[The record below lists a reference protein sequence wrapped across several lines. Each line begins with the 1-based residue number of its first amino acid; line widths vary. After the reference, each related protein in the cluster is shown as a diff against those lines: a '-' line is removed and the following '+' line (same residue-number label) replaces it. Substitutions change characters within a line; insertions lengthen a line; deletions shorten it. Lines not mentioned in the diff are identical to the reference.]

1 MKQDE
6 VIERVSLFIA
16 RHQLLEAHRG
26 VLVAL
31 SGGADSVALLRL
43 LLTLGYRCEAAHCNF
58 QLRGEESE
66 RDERFVRQLCSDLQ
80 VPLHTIRFDTM
91 QRVKESHL
99 SVEMAARQLRYDWFE
114 QLLRERQLQS
124 VAVAHHQDD
133 SIETML
139 INLIRGTG
147 IDGLL
152 GIQPR
157 HGQVVRPLLALARQE
172 LLAYLE
178 CLKQPY
184 VTDSTNLQDAYVRN
198 KIRLHLLPLMEQ
210 INPSVRESLT
220 RTMSH
225 LQQAS
230 LLYHQAVDE
239 ALTPLTHS
247 ADGTLQIPIAQ
258 LTQSASPQAL
268 LHELLLPRGFNRA
281 QEEAIYRALSGP
293 SGRTFHSATHQL
305 IKDRELLYI
314 APTAAPT
321 AAPTLEIE
329 HVKINDQFILPRS
342 SEMACIYAAKVTEP
356 LTVRLAAEG
365 DWFIPL
371 GMKGRKKLSDY
382 LTDCKVPLHV
392 KRQQYV
398 VCCGQKIVW
407 VVGRRLDNR
416 FRLDLSSTEAII
428 LRCPT
433 YTPPT
438 T

>member
-16 RHQLLEAHRG
+16 RHQLLVAERG

-43 LLTLGYRCEAAHCNF
+43 LLALNYRCEAAHCNF

-66 RDERFVRQLCSDLQ
+66 RDELFVRRLCSDLQ

-99 SVEMAARQLRYDWFE
+99 SVEMAARQLPYDWFE
-114 QLLRERQLQS
+114 QLISERHLQA

-157 HGQVVRPLLALARQE
+157 HGHVVRPLLALSRQD

-178 CLKQPY
+178 RLRQPY
-184 VTDSTNLQDAYVRN
+184 VTDSTNLHDTYVRN

-230 LLYHQAVDE
+230 QLYHQAVDE
-239 ALTPLTHS
+239 ALAPLTHS
-247 ADGTLQIPIAQ
+247 ADGTLQISIAK
-258 LTQSASPQAL
+258 LMQSASPQAL
-268 LHELLLPRGFNRA
+268 LHELLMPQGFNRA
-281 QEEAIYRALSGP
+281 QEEAIYRTLNGP
-293 SGRTFHSATHQL
+293 SGRTFCSATHQL
-305 IKDRELLYI
+305 IKDRERLYI
-314 APTAAPT
+314 LPIAPKV
-321 AAPTLEIE
+321 APTLQIE
-329 HVKINDQFILPRS
+329 YVKINNQFTLPRT
-342 SEMACIYAAKVTEP
+342 SEVACIDAAKVTEP
-356 LTVRLAAEG
+356 LTLRLAAEG

-382 LTDCKVPLHV
+382 LTDCKVPLHL

-416 FRLDLSSTEAII
+416 FRLDSTTTEAII
-428 LRCPT
+428 LRCTT

>member
-16 RHQLLEAHRG
+16 RHQLLVAERG

-43 LLTLGYRCEAAHCNF
+43 LLALNYRCEAAHCNF

-66 RDERFVRQLCSDLQ
+66 RDELFVRRLCSDLQ

-114 QLLRERQLQS
+114 QLISERHLQA

-157 HGQVVRPLLALARQE
+157 HGHVVRPLLALSRQD

-178 CLKQPY
+178 SLEQPY
-184 VTDSTNLQDAYVRN
+184 VTDSTNLHDTYVRN

-230 LLYHQAVDE
+230 QLYHQAVDE
-239 ALTPLTHS
+239 ALAPLTHS
-247 ADGTLQIPIAQ
+247 ADGSLQIPIAK
-258 LTQSASPQAL
+258 LMQSASPQAL

-281 QEEAIYRALSGP
+281 QEEDIYRALNGP
-293 SGRTFHSATHQL
+293 SGRTFSSATHQL
-305 IKDRELLYI
+305 IKDRERLYI
-314 APTAAPT
+314 LPIAPK
-321 AAPTLEIE
+321 AAPTLQIE
-329 HVKINDQFILPRS
+329 YVKINDRFTLPRT
-342 SEMACIYAAKVTEP
+342 SEVACIDAAKVKEP
-356 LTVRLAAEG
+356 LTLRLAAEG

-382 LTDCKVPLHV
+382 LTDCKVPLHL

-416 FRLDLSSTEAII
+416 FRLDSTTTEAII
-428 LRCPT
+428 LRCTT

>member
-6 VIERVSLFIA
+6 VIERVRLFIA
-16 RHQLLEAHRG
+16 RHQLLVAERG

-43 LLTLGYRCEAAHCNF
+43 LLALNYRCEAAHCNF

-66 RDERFVRQLCSDLQ
+66 RDELFVRRLCSDLQ

-114 QLLRERQLQS
+114 QLISERHLQA

-157 HGQVVRPLLALARQE
+157 HGHVVRPLLALSRQD

-178 CLKQPY
+178 RLRQPY
-184 VTDSTNLQDAYVRN
+184 VTDSTNLHDTYVRN

-230 LLYHQAVDE
+230 QLYHQAVDE
-239 ALTPLTHS
+239 ALAPLTHS
-247 ADGTLQIPIAQ
+247 ADGTLQISIAK
-258 LTQSASPQAL
+258 LMQSASPQAL
-268 LHELLLPRGFNRA
+268 LHELLMPQGFNRA
-281 QEEAIYRALSGP
+281 QEEAIYRTLNGP
-293 SGRTFHSATHQL
+293 SGRTFCSATHQL
-305 IKDRELLYI
+305 IKDRERLYI
-314 APTAAPT
+314 LPIAPKV
-321 AAPTLEIE
+321 APTLQIE
-329 HVKINDQFILPRS
+329 YVKINNQFTLPRT
-342 SEMACIYAAKVTEP
+342 SEVACIDAAKVTEP
-356 LTVRLAAEG
+356 LTLRLAAEG

-382 LTDCKVPLHV
+382 LTDCKVPLHL

-416 FRLDLSSTEAII
+416 FRLDSTTTEAII
-428 LRCPT
+428 LRCTT

>member
-6 VIERVSLFIA
+6 VIERVRLFIA
-16 RHQLLEAHRG
+16 RHQLLVAERG

-43 LLTLGYRCEAAHCNF
+43 LLALNYRCEAAHCNF

-66 RDERFVRQLCSDLQ
+66 RDELFVRRLCSDLQ

-114 QLLRERQLQS
+114 QLISERHLQA

-157 HGQVVRPLLALARQE
+157 HGHVVRPLLALSRQD

-178 CLKQPY
+178 RLRQPY
-184 VTDSTNLQDAYVRN
+184 VTDSTNLHDTYVRN

-230 LLYHQAVDE
+230 QLYHQAVDE
-239 ALTPLTHS
+239 ALAPLTHS
-247 ADGTLQIPIAQ
+247 ADGTLQISIAK
-258 LTQSASPQAL
+258 LMQSASPQAL
-268 LHELLLPRGFNRA
+268 LHELLMPQGFNRA
-281 QEEAIYRALSGP
+281 QEEAIYRTLNGP
-293 SGRTFHSATHQL
+293 SGRTFCSATHQL
-305 IKDRELLYI
+305 IKDRERLYI
-314 APTAAPT
+314 LPIAPK
-321 AAPTLEIE
+321 AAPTLQIE
-329 HVKINDQFILPRS
+329 YVKINNQFTLPRT
-342 SEMACIYAAKVTEP
+342 SEVACIDAAKVTEP
-356 LTVRLAAEG
+356 LTLRLAAEG

-382 LTDCKVPLHV
+382 LTDCKVPLHL

-416 FRLDLSSTEAII
+416 FRLDSTTTEAII
-428 LRCPT
+428 LRCTT

>member
-6 VIERVSLFIA
+6 VIERARLFIA
-16 RHQLLEAHRG
+16 RHQLLVAERG

-43 LLTLGYRCEAAHCNF
+43 LLALNYRCEAAHCNF

-66 RDERFVRQLCSDLQ
+66 RDELFVRRLCSDLH

-114 QLLRERQLQS
+114 QLISERHLQA

-157 HGQVVRPLLALARQE
+157 HGHVVRPLLALSRQD

-178 CLKQPY
+178 RLRQPY
-184 VTDSTNLQDAYVRN
+184 VTDSTNLHDTYVRN

-230 LLYHQAVDE
+230 QLYHQAVDE
-239 ALTPLTHS
+239 ALAPLTHS
-247 ADGTLQIPIAQ
+247 ADGTLQISIAK
-258 LTQSASPQAL
+258 LMQSASPQAL
-268 LHELLLPRGFNRA
+268 LHELLMPQGFNRA
-281 QEEAIYRALSGP
+281 QEEAIYRTLNGP
-293 SGRTFHSATHQL
+293 SGRTFCSATHQL
-305 IKDRELLYI
+305 IKDRERLYI
-314 APTAAPT
+314 LPIAPKV
-321 AAPTLEIE
+321 APTLQIE
-329 HVKINDQFILPRS
+329 YVKINNQFTLPRT
-342 SEMACIYAAKVTEP
+342 SEVACIDAAKVTEP
-356 LTVRLAAEG
+356 LTLRLAAEG

-382 LTDCKVPLHV
+382 LTDCKVPLHL

-416 FRLDLSSTEAII
+416 FRLDSTTTEAII
-428 LRCPT
+428 LRCTT

>member
-6 VIERVSLFIA
+6 VIERARLFIA
-16 RHQLLEAHRG
+16 RHQLLVAERG

-43 LLTLGYRCEAAHCNF
+43 LLALNYRCEAAHCNF

-66 RDERFVRQLCSDLQ
+66 RDELFVRRLCSDLQ

-114 QLLRERQLQS
+114 QLISERHLQA

-157 HGQVVRPLLALARQE
+157 HGHVVRPLLALSRQD

-178 CLKQPY
+178 RLRQPY
-184 VTDSTNLQDAYVRN
+184 VTDSTNLHDTYVRN

-230 LLYHQAVDE
+230 QLYHQAVDE
-239 ALTPLTHS
+239 ALAPLTHS
-247 ADGTLQIPIAQ
+247 ADGTLQISIAK
-258 LTQSASPQAL
+258 LMQSASPQAL
-268 LHELLLPRGFNRA
+268 LHELLMPQGFNRA
-281 QEEAIYRALSGP
+281 QEEAIYRTLNGP
-293 SGRTFHSATHQL
+293 SGRTFCSATHQL
-305 IKDRELLYI
+305 IKDRERLYI
-314 APTAAPT
+314 LPIAPKV
-321 AAPTLEIE
+321 APTLQIE
-329 HVKINDQFILPRS
+329 YVKINNQFTLPRT
-342 SEMACIYAAKVTEP
+342 SEVACIDAAKVTEP
-356 LTVRLAAEG
+356 LTLRLAAEG

-382 LTDCKVPLHV
+382 LTDCKVPLHL

-416 FRLDLSSTEAII
+416 FRLDSTTTEAII
-428 LRCPT
+428 LRCTT